1 MLLIDNGGGGIFGQL
16 PIPAES
22 AAEFDH
28 LFAMPQAVDPLA
40 LARAHGVPS
49 RQLACL
55 EDLPHSLEWGLDQRR
70 PVLLR
75 VCTDRIADAGL
86 RQTLRREVEQ
96 VLRCDQGS
104 TKEH

>member
-16 PIPAES
+16 PIPTVP
-22 AAEFDH
+22 AAAFDH

-40 LARAHGVPS
+40 LARAHAVPA

-55 EDLPHSLEWGLDQRR
+55 EDLPQALEWGLDQRR

-75 VCTDRIADAGL
+75 VCTNRRADAAL
-86 RQTLRREVEQ
+86 RQMLRREVEQ
-96 VLRCDQGS
+96 ALCVVQGS
-104 TKEH
+104 TKEG